1 MTDDDFKYL
10 TEEFG
15 SKNLELLKQ
24 KDAYPY
30 DCTNKKKMSFI
41 TLKKLEQLTMMAKKL
56 DCHISNEEYLMCQ
69 KIWGEFGITNMG
81 DYHGH
86 YLKKDVL

>member
-30 DCTNKKKMSFI
+30 DCTNKKKCLIKNVFI

-56 DCHISNEEYLMCQ
+56 DRHISNEEYLMCQ
-69 KIWGEFGITNMG
+69 KI
-81 DYHGH
+81 
-86 YLKKDVL
+86 

>member
-1 MTDDDFKYL
+1 
-10 TEEFG
+10 
-15 SKNLELLKQ
+15 
-24 KDAYPY
+24 
-30 DCTNKKKMSFI
+30 
-41 TLKKLEQLTMMAKKL
+41 MMAKKL